1 MFDSS
6 VIIVIIVLLFSVI
19 FHEVAHGWIAYKL
32 GDPTAKNLGRL
43 TLDPIPH
50 IDPMMTIIV
59 PIFLYITMGFAF
71 GGAKPVPVNPY
82 NFKRPKRDMA
92 IVAAAGPVSNLI
104 LAAVAIILY
113 KVLTGFG
120 ILEPMTLSRFYADDL
135 SIIDN
140 LFQFTVIINVV
151 LMVFNLLPI
160 PPLDGSKILM
170 GFLSHENAMKF
181 ESFSRYGFIIIIGII
196 LLGDVINF
204 SLIGAVIRPVM
215 TFSLNL
221 LYF

>member
-6 VIIVIIVLLFSVI
+6 VIVIIIVLLFSVI
-19 FHEVAHGWIAYKL
+19 FHEVSHGWVAFKL
-32 GDPTAKNLGRL
+32 GDPTAKNMGRL

-50 IDPMMTIIV
+50 IDPMMTILV

-82 NFKRPKRDMA
+82 NFKKPKRDMA
-92 IVAAAGPVSNLI
+92 IVAAAGPISNLI
-104 LAAVAIILY
+104 LAFVAIILY
-113 KVLTGFG
+113 KIFLFVDL
-120 ILEPMTLSRFYADDL
+120 LEPMTNSRFYAGDISML
-135 SIIDN
+135 EN
-140 LFQFTVIINVV
+140 FFQFAVIINVI

-181 ESFSRYGFIIIIGII
+181 ESYSRYGFIVIIGII

-204 SLIGAVIRPVM
+204 SLIGAVINPVINI
-215 TFSLNL
+215 SLNL
-221 LYF
+221 LF

>member
-6 VIIVIIVLLFSVI
+6 VIIIIVVLLFSVI
-19 FHEVAHGWIAYKL
+19 FHEVAHGWVAFKL

-50 IDPMMTIIV
+50 IDPIMTIIV
-59 PIFLYITMGFAF
+59 PIFLYMTMGFAF

-82 NFKRPKRDMA
+82 NFKNPKRDMA
-92 IVAAAGPVSNLI
+92 LVAAAGPASNLI
-104 LAAVAIILY
+104 LAIVAIILY
-113 KVLTGFG
+113 KIFLSFG
-120 ILEPMTLSRFYADDL
+120 ILEPMTNSRFYAEDISL
-135 SIIDN
+135 LEN

-151 LMVFNLLPI
+151 LMVFNLFPI

-196 LLGDVINF
+196 LLGDVIHF
-204 SLIGAVIRPVM
+204 SILGSVINPVIN
-215 TFSLNL
+215 FSLNL
-221 LYF
+221 LF